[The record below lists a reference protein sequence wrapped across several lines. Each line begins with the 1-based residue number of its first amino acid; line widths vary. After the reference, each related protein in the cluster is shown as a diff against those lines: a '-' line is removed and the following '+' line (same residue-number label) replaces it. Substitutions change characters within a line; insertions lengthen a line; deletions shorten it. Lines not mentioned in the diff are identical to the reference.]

1 MIATLSG
8 RVSEKLQELVVL
20 DVAGIGYG
28 VYVTPE
34 DYGQLKIDDKQKL
47 YIYEYLRENVHELYG
62 FVQLDNKRLF
72 ELLLSVNGV
81 GPRMALSIL
90 SMGTAQEVR
99 ERIASGD
106 VKYLQGAAGVGRRV
120 AERVVVD
127 LKDKVGL
134 DGTDLISSGILTAK
148 NLLLKDEAVEALVS
162 LGYTTQDAA
171 KALEKVD
178 HSLPTDQRVKEAL
191 RGAV

>member
-8 RVSEKLQELVVL
+8 VVAEKLQELVVL
-20 DVAGIGYG
+20 DVQGVGYG
-28 VYVTPE
+28 LYVTPE
-34 DYGQLKIDDKQKL
+34 DYGHLTVGQRQKI

-62 FVQLDNKRLF
+62 FIALDTKHLF
-72 ELLLSVNGV
+72 EQLLSVNGV
-81 GPRMALSIL
+81 GPRMALSVL
-90 SMGTAQEVR
+90 SIGTVHEVR
-99 ERIASGD
+99 QAIANGEI
-106 VKYLQGAAGVGRRV
+106 KYLQSAAGVGRRV

-134 DGTDLISSGILTAK
+134 VGADLTGSGVLTAK
-148 NLLLKDEAVEALVS
+148 SLLLKDEAVEALVS

-171 KALEKVD
+171 RALEHVD
-178 HSLPTDQRVKEAL
+178 AELSTEQRIKEAL